1 MRALFRN
8 SGNTSP
14 NVFLMKAFIAVF
26 SAVLPFALFVPI
38 AFLWIPNISATDATD
53 WRFIAVTGI
62 VFFGEVASAFLS
74 SKMMNYY
81 ISSRK
86 TLSERRRIRNEMDFS
101 IVDKMEIG
109 VSAIVTTF
117 CFLAIIFMDKHM
129 LQNTELWRPLALF
142 PSLWLVNTYTCII
155 WGRVYLLTPSA
166 LEALPTTS
174 SNENRQTTGNM
185 SNSLI
190 PQPSHSH
197 IRRNQNRPQNNP
209 QRSNDPTLPLLNSSA
224 TSVTPPIT
232 TYGSFSQSQLPDYE
246 SLLTPPPT
254 YPETVFPFF
263 RPPPVSLEDK
273 EESQQS
279 ADGDSVPTPC
289 APSLSEEESQQ
300 SSDDDSVH
308 IPCAPPL
315 SEEESQ
321 ESPDDESAPTPC
333 ASSLYT
339 GMLFRPPPVSPAYKE
354 ESRQSSDTP
363 FSI

>member
-8 SGNTSP
+8 SDNTSP
-14 NVFLMKAFIAVF
+14 NLFLLKALIAVF
-26 SAVLPFALFVPI
+26 ATFVLPFAFFAPI
-38 AFLWIPNISATDATD
+38 AYIWPPDNTD
-53 WRFIAVTGI
+53 WRALTVIGI
-62 VFFGEVASAFLS
+62 VGFGEVASAFLS

-81 ISSRK
+81 IFSRK
-86 TLSERRRIRNEMDFS
+86 TLSDRQRIRHAMDFS
-101 IVDKMEIG
+101 IVNKIEIG
-109 VSAIVTTF
+109 VSALVTTC
-117 CFLAIIFMDKHM
+117 CFLAIVFMDKHA

-142 PSLWLVNTYTCII
+142 PSLWFANTYVCIA
-155 WGRVYLLTPSA
+155 WSRLYLPDLSS
-166 LEALPTTS
+166 LETFRTTN
-174 SNENRQTTGNM
+174 SNENRQPTENR
-185 SNSLI
+185 SNSVT

-197 IRRNQNRPQNNP
+197 TRRNQNRPQNDP
-209 QRSNDPTLPLLNSSA
+209 QRSNDPTLPLLNPSA

-232 TYGSFSQSQLPDYE
+232 TYGSFSQPEPPLPAYE
-246 SLLTPPPT
+246 SLLAPPPS
-254 YPETVFPFF
+254 YAETVFPFF